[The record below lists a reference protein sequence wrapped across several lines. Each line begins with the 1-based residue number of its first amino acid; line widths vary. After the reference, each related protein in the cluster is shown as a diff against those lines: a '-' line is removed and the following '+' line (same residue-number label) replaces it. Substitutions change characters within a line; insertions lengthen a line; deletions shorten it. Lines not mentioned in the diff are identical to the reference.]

1 MELIRYLFLLCIIVG
16 CTSIGF
22 ILSRGYADRVNELN
36 DLSILINILQNKIKF
51 TQLPLQEIF
60 EELGNIKLQT
70 KIHKIFLICS
80 ENLKKMKMEK
90 AWEEAIEEGKRFFYL
105 NEEDIEV
112 LNILGSTLGKTD
124 INGQMNEINEIKER
138 IGLQIQQAEKEK
150 NKNSKMYKSL
160 GTITG
165 LGIVILLF

>member
-60 EELGNIKLQT
+60 EDLGNIKLKT
-70 KIHKIFLICS
+70 KIHNIFLICS

-90 AWEEAIEEGKRFFYL
+90 AWKESIEEGRKFFYL

-138 IGLQIQQAEKEK
+138 IALQIQQAEKEK
-150 NKNSKMYKSL
+150 NRNSKMYKSL

>member
-1 MELIRYLFLLCIIVG
+1 MELLRYLFLLGVIAG

-22 ILSRGYADRVNELN
+22 ILSRGYADRLNELN

-60 EELGNIKLQT
+60 EELGKIKLKT
-70 KIHKIFLICS
+70 KIHNVFLICS

-90 AWEEAIEEGKRFFYL
+90 AWEGSIEEGRKFFYL

-124 INGQMNEINEIKER
+124 IDGQMNEINEIKER
-138 IGLQIQQAEKEK
+138 IALQIQQAEKEK
-150 NKNSKMYKSL
+150 NRNSKMYKSL

>member
-1 MELIRYLFLLCIIVG
+1 MELLRYLFLLGVIAG

-22 ILSRGYADRVNELN
+22 ILSRGYADRLNELN

-60 EELGNIKLQT
+60 EELGNIKLKT
-70 KIHKIFLICS
+70 KIHNFFLVCS
-80 ENLKKMKMEK
+80 ENLKKMKMEE
-90 AWEEAIEEGKRFFYL
+90 AWEGSVEEGRKFFYL

-124 INGQMNEINEIKER
+124 IDGQMNEINEIKER
-138 IGLQIQQAEKEK
+138 IALQIQQAEKEK
-150 NKNSKMYKSL
+150 NRNSKMYKSL

>member
-1 MELIRYLFLLCIIVG
+1 MELIRYLFLFGVIAG

-22 ILSRGYADRVNELN
+22 ILSRWYADRLNELN

-60 EELGNIKLQT
+60 EELGNIKLKT
-70 KIHKIFLICS
+70 KIHNIFMICS

-90 AWEEAIEEGKRFFYL
+90 AWKESIEEERKFFYL

-112 LNILGSTLGKTD
+112 LNILASTLGKTD

-138 IGLQIQQAEKEK
+138 IAIQIQQAEKEK
-150 NKNSKMYKSL
+150 NRNSKMYKSL

>member
-1 MELIRYLFLLCIIVG
+1 MELLRYLFLLGVIAG

-22 ILSRGYADRVNELN
+22 ILSRGYADRLNELN

-60 EELGNIKLQT
+60 EELGNIKLKT
-70 KIHKIFLICS
+70 KIHNIFLICS
-80 ENLKKMKMEK
+80 ENLKKMKMEN
-90 AWEEAIEEGKRFFYL
+90 AWDESIEEGRKFFYL

-138 IGLQIQQAEKEK
+138 IALQIQQAEKEK
-150 NKNSKMYKSL
+150 NRNSKMYKSL